1 MVQEL
6 GHDLLPLEQVR
17 ETMLSHIEPLPAEVR
32 PLEDAYGCVLREDA
46 VARENIPPFDNS
58 AMDGFAV
65 RVRDLEKASEAH
77 PVTLGIQG
85 GLPAGEP
92 GGVPLDGGSSIRI
105 MTGAPMPPG
114 AEAVVP
120 HELTRFDSASVTFSQ
135 TPRVGQNIRR
145 AGGDVRPGDIP
156 LRAGVVLRGP
166 QMAILA
172 SLGQARARV
181 TRRARVAIIS
191 PGNELVEVGSI
202 PGPGQIRNS
211 NAYSLRG
218 LLLGAGVEPMNIGI
232 VRDTKKE
239 VQAAIEGSIQRGA
252 DAIVS
257 TGGVSAGDYDFVRT
271 VVSEMAKPGYVFK
284 VAMRPGKPQ
293 VFGLFDGRP
302 LFGLPGNP
310 AASIVSFEVFVRPAL
325 RRLRAESVTVEE
337 PFGVR
342 FPFSYAYKPGR
353 TFLLRTRVEPDPAG
367 GFRAVDP
374 GEQDSSFLSSLA
386 SANALITLEADRDR
400 VEEGDVKW
408 ARWIGGA

>member
-1 MVQEL
+1 
-6 GHDLLPLEQVR
+6 
-17 ETMLSHIEPLPAEVR
+17 MLSHIEPMPAEVR
-32 PLEDAYGCVLREDA
+32 PLEEAYGCVLREDG
-46 VARENIPPFDNS
+46 VAQENVPPFDNS

-65 RVRDLEKASEAH
+65 RVLDLQKASDGH
-77 PVTLGIQG
+77 PVTLPIQG
-85 GLPAGEP
+85 GLPAGDP
-92 GGVPLDGGSSIRI
+92 GGVPLEDRAAIRI
-105 MTGAPMPPG
+105 MTGAPLPPG

-120 HELTRFDSASVTFSQ
+120 HELTRFDAASVTFSR
-135 TPRVGQNIRR
+135 TPRAGQNIRR

-166 QMAILA
+166 QLAILA
-172 SLGQARARV
+172 SLGHARV
-181 TRRARVAIIS
+181 RISRRARVAIIS
-191 PGNELVEVGSI
+191 PGNELVEVGAL

-218 LLLGAGVEPMNIGI
+218 LLLSAGVEPVNIGI
-232 VRDTKKE
+232 VRDTKKD
-239 VQAAIEGSIQRGA
+239 VLAAIEGAIQRGA

-271 VVSEMAKPGYVFK
+271 VVSEAAKPGYIFK

-302 LFGLPGNP
+302 FFGLPGNP

-325 RRLRAESVTVEE
+325 RRLRAESVILDE

-342 FPFSYAYKPGR
+342 FPFTYSYKPGR
-353 TFLLRTRVEPDPAG
+353 VFLLRTRVEPDPAG

-374 GEQDSSFLSSLA
+374 GEQDSSFLSSLT

-400 VEEGDVKW
+400 VEEGELKW